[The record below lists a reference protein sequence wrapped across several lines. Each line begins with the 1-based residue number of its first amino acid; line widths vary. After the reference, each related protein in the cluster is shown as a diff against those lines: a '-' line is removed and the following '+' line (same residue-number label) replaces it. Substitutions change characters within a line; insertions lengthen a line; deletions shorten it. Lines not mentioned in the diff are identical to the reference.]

1 MRRRPENIAL
11 RLSALIVGMLV
22 QTASPV
28 AAQVK
33 PDVEMWRLDCGT
45 LEISDVE
52 SFSDA
57 HLYDGQPKTLT
68 DSCYLIRHGA
78 QHMLWDAGLSAGL
91 VKQPYTWTVYTLSL
105 RRTLVDQ
112 LAQIGVKP
120 SDIDI
125 VGISH
130 MHFDHVAQAKS
141 FPAAEL
147 VIGGADADAISGGK
161 AEDVAKDLAPWFA
174 DGATG
179 KLTRIAKDRDIFGDG
194 SVTMIATPG
203 HTPGHTSLLVRLP
216 KTGPVL
222 LTGDLYH
229 FAEQVEN
236 RGVPQFN
243 TDRADTLASMDRFD
257 RMAKALNAKV
267 VIQHEP
273 GHIARLPAFPESAK

>member
-1 MRRRPENIAL
+1 MRSCGKTLAL
-11 RLSALIVGMLV
+11 RLSVAFIGAFVT
-22 QTASPV
+22 TAFPL
-28 AAQVK
+28 AAQTQ
-33 PDVEMWRLDCGT
+33 PDLEMWRLDCGT
-45 LEISDVE
+45 LAISDVE
-52 SFSDA
+52 SFSDT
-57 HLYDGQPKTLT
+57 HLYDGKPKTLT
-68 DSCYLIRHGA
+68 DSCYLIRHGDK
-78 QHMLWDAGLSAGL
+78 HMLWDTGLSADL

-105 RRTLVDQ
+105 RRTLADQ
-112 LAQIGVKP
+112 LAQLGLKP
-120 SDIDI
+120 EDIDI

-147 VIGGADADAISGGK
+147 MIGSADADAIAAGK
-161 AEDVAKDLAPWFA
+161 DEDVTKDLAAWFGK
-174 DGATG
+174 GATG
-179 KLTRIAKDRDIFGDG
+179 KVTRVAKDKDVFGDG

-257 RMAKALNAKV
+257 RTAKSLKAKV
-267 VIQHEP
+267 VIQHEQ
-273 GHIARLPAFPESAK
+273 GDIALLPTFPKSAK